1 MQGYEVVQ
9 LAVSNADGAV
19 AGQSNQPPSSR
30 AITLAQALAS
40 IKAGVRR
47 FQRPPLAVR
56 PLTPQGRAHRNS
68 ALGATIQ
75 IFPGGNAPRMAQSL
89 VPPARAVQGCGR
101 LPQRTPPMIRP
112 CIPFPDKRLRTPAA
126 PVDSITDDI
135 RRIWDD
141 MIDTMEAMPG
151 VGLAAP
157 QIGVMLR
164 LAVVDAS
171 DTRGQAIRMAN
182 PEILHASG
190 QLREHEEASPNL
202 PGVAAVI
209 SRPRAVTVRFLNEHG
224 AIEDR
229 DFVHL
234 WATSVQH
241 QIDHLNG
248 RMYVDRLS
256 PLKRQ
261 MLLKRAA
268 VLARRG

>member
-1 MQGYEVVQ
+1 
-9 LAVSNADGAV
+9 
-19 AGQSNQPPSSR
+19 
-30 AITLAQALAS
+30 
-40 IKAGVRR
+40 
-47 FQRPPLAVR
+47 
-56 PLTPQGRAHRNS
+56 
-68 ALGATIQ
+68 
-75 IFPGGNAPRMAQSL
+75 
-89 VPPARAVQGCGR
+89 
-101 LPQRTPPMIRP
+101 MIRP